1 MVSKSNSSVLFVC
14 FAATAFAVWSALVL
28 SFVAFDPLGL
38 VRGGPDWDR
47 SADRGEPTHVV
58 TALLSARKGPA
69 GPLTRLEVAPAE
81 TAPVFTQVRFNPRN
95 GRAVFAGRGQP
106 DARIAIL
113 QAGRVI
119 VYTRVRDDHQWA
131 AAASFDD
138 ANGPLDFTIEQR
150 SPLTGELIV
159 GGQINL
165 HLPESYR
172 RSVRVAGQDATT
184 LDDAFRLVAVKAE
197 STSLGPTDAR
207 AFDRYLGGRE
217 LAEEAPTGR
226 IVKVAGTWDWLE
238 GANQS
243 YQNEIVDRLRK
254 GGGFAASPTDER
266 ERDRDAG
273 VRDGRDSPRE
283 FTVNESDETAQPAS
297 GSFIDWLTTA
307 RRSYE
312 TEIIPRLSGQVP
324 RGILNRQEMERE
336 RERLDRL
343 AREARLRQEA
353 ADRAE
358 RERIEAEQRRREA
371 AERRRE
377 AEAEARR
384 IAEQRANAERLAA
397 ERAREAEARRRA
409 EAERRAAERAER
421 QRLAALEAQQRAD
434 EEAARRAEEER
445 RRQEEEAQAA
455 LTRAERERREAER
468 QDAERAERARIAALE
483 ARRRAQETRQEA
495 EARRLEDERRRRM
508 IADAEAIRR
517 EREAEQR
524 RRLAELRQRREAA
537 RQRLVRRDPVE
548 DERNDRT
555 RDTRFVFD
563 RRRDEDPEPPLP
575 TKQLVNRD
583 GFVRRD
589 TTIRITTRD
598 DDGLRQGS
606 WKDAAP
612 TTKRHATRV
621 ATKRRTRVKQYRRRV
636 ARRSVQRCDARAGR
650 QITPP
655 GVYIVKRGD
664 SLWKIARRHY
674 NRGTLY
680 PVIRRANKRKIR
692 VARLIY
698 PCQRFR
704 LPKLRFR

>member
-1 MVSKSNSSVLFVC
+1 MAIVANRRTSSLPC
-14 FAATAFAVWSALVL
+14 S
-28 SFVAFDPLGL
+28 
-38 VRGGPDWDR
+38 RR
-47 SADRGEPTHVV
+47 
-58 TALLSARKGPA
+58 RKGPA
-69 GPLTRLEVAPAE
+69 GPLSRLEVAPAE

-95 GRAVFAGRGQP
+95 RRAVFAGRGQP

-131 AAASFDD
+131 AAASFDE
-138 ANGPLDFTIEQR
+138 ANGPLEFTIEQR
-150 SPLTGELIV
+150 NPLTGELIV

-172 RSVRVAGQDATT
+172 LSVRVSGDEASAS
-184 LDDAFRLVAVKAE
+184 DDAFRLVAVKAE
-197 STSLGPTDAR
+197 TTTLGPTDVR

-217 LAEEAPTGR
+217 PAEEGPAGR
-226 IVKVAGTWDWLE
+226 IVQVAGTWDWLE
-238 GANQS
+238 GANRS

-254 GGGFAASPTDER
+254 GGGFAVSPNDER
-266 ERDRDAG
+266 ERERDWDRDRDAG
-273 VRDGRDSPRE
+273 AREDRDTPRE
-283 FTVNESDETAQPAS
+283 FAANDRDETPQAAS

-371 AERRRE
+371 AERRRA
-377 AEAEARR
+377 AEEEARR
-384 IAEQRANAERLAA
+384 IAEARANAERLAA

-409 EAERRAAERAER
+409 EAERLAAERAER

-445 RRQEEEAQAA
+445 RRQEAEAQSA
-455 LTRAERERREAER
+455 LTRAERDRQAAER
-468 QDAERAERARIAALE
+468 QAAERAERQRIAALE
-483 ARRRAQETRQEA
+483 ARRRAEELREQA
-495 EARRLEDERRRRM
+495 EARRLEEERRRRM
-508 IADAEAIRR
+508 IAEAEAIRR
-517 EREAEQR
+517 EREEAQR
-524 RRLAELRQRREAA
+524 RRLAELRERREAE
-537 RQRLVRRDPVE
+537 RQRLARRDPVE
-548 DERNDRT
+548 DDRT

-589 TTIRITTRD
+589 TTIRITSRD

-606 WKDAAP
+606 WKDEAPAAERRSARV
-612 TTKRHATRV
+612 TTKRRA
-621 ATKRRTRVKQYRRRV
+621 RVKQYRRRV

-655 GVYIVKRGD
+655 GVYIVKRGN

-674 NRGTLY
+674 DRGSLY

-692 VARLIY
+692 LARLIY